1 MIASKSKQMLI
12 RSFEKTA
19 YTFKEKPIYRL
30 SRNFGIYIHVPFC
43 LSKCSFC
50 SFYKEIYSEEM
61 KQRYL
66 QGVKREILESHME
79 GNSNWIYIG
88 GGTPNTLSIKEL
100 RDYIVSPLREKVQ
113 FDTLGI
119 ELLPSLLS
127 KDYLSELKSAGFTK
141 ISMGIESF
149 DNKVIELTGRKT
161 GNGKT
166 IIDLIR
172 FAKSIGLF
180 VSVDMMAGLPG
191 QTDSSFLSDIKKSA
205 SLSPDQ
211 IITYPYMI
219 LRGTENRS
227 GLEDHKQFELIEQ
240 AHQILGSSGYKRA
253 CVWTSQKGTDYY
265 DSSRDEL
272 VEDYI
277 GFGPAAF
284 STFGGW
290 KIVNPELAPYLK
302 SMSNCRQMAFVA
314 QKDPSTDMWRKFARM
329 IYDLRCE
336 CSADLPFYINLLIR
350 LLKISGY
357 STNDLLNSKGKL
369 FANEITKTV
378 VETLPFPIQNKS
390 IVSNYREYL
399 EYKTSNPSF
408 STPPDEN

>member
-1 MIASKSKQMLI
+1 MIAQKSKKMLI
-12 RSFEKTA
+12 KSFEKTV
-19 YTFKEKPIYRL
+19 YTFREKPACRL
-30 SRNFGIYIHVPFC
+30 SKNFGIYIHVPFC

-50 SFYKEIYSEEM
+50 SFYKEIYSEDM
-61 KQRYL
+61 KLRYL
-66 QGVKREILESHME
+66 QCLKKEILESRME
-79 GNSNWIYIG
+79 GTANWIYIG
-88 GGTPNTLSIKEL
+88 GGTPNTLSIQEL
-100 RDYIVSPLREKVQ
+100 SDYIISPLKEKVR

-127 KDYLSELKSAGFTK
+127 TDYLTDLKSIGFTK

-149 DNKVIELTGRKT
+149 DSDVLRRTGRNSD
-161 GNGKT
+161 NGQAMA
-166 IIDLIR
+166 DLVH

-180 VSVDMMAGLPG
+180 VSTDMMAGLPG
-191 QTDSSFLSDIKKSA
+191 QNDSLFLRDIEKAA

-211 IITYPYMI
+211 IITYPYMV
-219 LRGTENRS
+219 LRGTENTS
-227 GLEDHKQFELIEQ
+227 GLEDHRQFELIEQ
-240 AHQILGSSGYKRA
+240 AHSILDRFGYQRA

-284 STFGGW
+284 STYGNW

-314 QKDPSTDMWRKFARM
+314 PKDPSTDMWRKFARM

-336 CSADLPFYINLLIR
+336 CSSDLPLYINLFIR

-357 STNDLLNSKGKL
+357 SKKDLLNSRGKL
-369 FANEITKTV
+369 LANEITKTV
-378 VETLPFPIQNKS
+378 VETLPFPIQNKN
-390 IVSNYREYL
+390 IVSNYHTYL
-399 EYKTSNPSF
+399 DYFNG
-408 STPPDEN
+408 